1 MADIQKLSKQMVEY
15 AERFADITDA
25 AKGRGRSH
33 SGGGTRWLI
42 LPAAGAGLYALF
54 TSKRTKGVIEEAK
67 SRASDLPEDLVNR
80 VRQTPQSSGDRSV
93 RQTPQT
99 SGDRST
105 SRRTTQNGSAS
116 RSQTRRKTSSR
127 KSTAS
132 R

>member
-1 MADIQKLSKQMVEY
+1 MADMEKLSRQMVEY

-33 SGGGTRWLI
+33 SGVGTRWLI

-54 TSKRTKGVIEEAK
+54 TSKRTKGVIEDAK
-67 SRASDLPEDLVNR
+67 SRATDLPEDLVNR
-80 VRQTPQSSGDRSV
+80 VRQTSESSG
-93 RQTPQT
+93 
-99 SGDRST
+99 GRST
-105 SRRTTQNGSAS
+105 PRRTGQNGSTS

-127 KSTAS
+127 KSTSS

>member
-1 MADIQKLSKQMVEY
+1 MADMQKLSKQMVEY

-33 SGGGTRWLI
+33 SGKGTRWLI

-80 VRQTPQSSGDRSV
+80 VRQTSQSSGDGG
-93 RQTPQT
+93 TA
-99 SGDRST
+99 
-105 SRRTTQNGSAS
+105 RRTSQNGSAS
-116 RSQTRRKTSSR
+116 GSQTRRKTSSR
-127 KSTAS
+127 KSTSS

>member
-1 MADIQKLSKQMVEY
+1 MTDMQKLSKQMVEY

-67 SRASDLPEDLVNR
+67 ARASDLPEDLVNR
-80 VRQTPQSSGDRSV
+80 VRQTSQSSGGR
-93 RQTPQT
+93 T
-99 SGDRST
+99 STGKS
-105 SRRTTQNGSAS
+105 QNGSAS
-116 RSQTRRKTSSR
+116 RAQTRRKTSSR
-127 KSTAS
+127 KSTSS

>member
-1 MADIQKLSKQMVEY
+1 MADMQKLSRQMVEY

-80 VRQTPQSSGDRSV
+80 VRQTSQSSG
-93 RQTPQT
+93 
-99 SGDRST
+99 GGRST
-105 SRRTTQNGSAS
+105 SRRTSQNGSAS

-127 KSTAS
+127 KSTSS

>member
-1 MADIQKLSKQMVEY
+1 MADMHKLSKQMVEY

-33 SGGGTRWLI
+33 SGKGTRWLI
-42 LPAAGAGLYALF
+42 LPAAGVGLYALF

-80 VRQTPQSSGDRSV
+80 VRQTSQSSG
-93 RQTPQT
+93 
-99 SGDRST
+99 GRST
-105 SRRTTQNGSAS
+105 ARRTSQNGSAS
-116 RSQTRRKTSSR
+116 GSQTRRKTSSR
-127 KSTAS
+127 KSTSS

>member
-1 MADIQKLSKQMVEY
+1 MADMQKLSKQMVEY

-67 SRASDLPEDLVNR
+67 ARASDLPEDLVNR
-80 VRQTPQSSGDRSV
+80 VRQTSQSSGGR
-93 RQTPQT
+93 T
-99 SGDRST
+99 SKRT
-105 SRRTTQNGSAS
+105 SQNGSAS

-127 KSTAS
+127 KSTSS

>member
-1 MADIQKLSKQMVEY
+1 MADMQKLSRQMVEY

-80 VRQTPQSSGDRSV
+80 VRQTSQSSG
-93 RQTPQT
+93 
-99 SGDRST
+99 GST

-127 KSTAS
+127 KSTSS

>member
-80 VRQTPQSSGDRSV
+80 VRQTPQSSGDRS
-93 RQTPQT
+93 
-99 SGDRST
+99 T